1 MIVPQAGAISVAYN
15 NTTFYFCSQFCKDR
29 FLQQPGVYWKRYSG
43 GAVQNDKASRRI
55 AYFSM
60 EAAIAAAIPTYAG
73 GLGVLAGD
81 TLRSFADLRVP
92 AVGVTLLYR
101 KGYFRQS
108 IDDSGFQQEHAA
120 DWDVARVLQPWSET
134 IEVSIENRPV
144 KLPALTCG

>member
-1 MIVPQAGAISVAYN
+1 MSLTPRDPVCGMIVPPPETISVVYDNAAV
-15 NTTFYFCSQFCKDR
+15 YFCSQYCKER
-29 FLQQPGVYWKRYSG
+29 FLREPGVYSRRFTREP
-43 GAVQNDKASRRI
+43 VHEEEASRRI

-60 EAAIAAAIPTYAG
+60 EVAIASAIPTYAG

-108 IDDSGFQQEHAA
+108 IDD
-120 DWDVARVLQPWSET
+120 
-134 IEVSIENRPV
+134 
-144 KLPALTCG
+144 